1 MLRSLTKEAD
11 DEIVVEEPPEITQA
25 IFDAK
30 KAVYH
35 SAEFVPPKG
44 KEKKNDRDPTLKYDD
59 EVSDT
64 ALEKFTIIGK
74 DAKNLLTHSLHLGLV
89 TDVCGY
95 LTVVDL
101 FVGLDA
107 DLCRA
112 VQLAKAYRPDIPF
125 DPKHSKVL
133 IFLEDIVFPA
143 VRSDGHRQDA
153 LDVAEDVKIALTSH
167 SDDDSK
173 ILDAFGWAESRTVS
187 GSSKQRSF
195 EDDDD
200 CDEDESTYCAGIGS
214 KFDYLL

>member
-1 MLRSLTKEAD
+1 MEPIATTRKATAIRKTIRAKQYETTAYRISVQATVKSMLRSLTKEAD

-74 DAKNLLTHSLHLGLV
+74 DAKHLLTPSLHLGLV

-112 VQLAKAYRPDIPF
+112 VQLAKAY
-125 DPKHSKVL
+125 
-133 IFLEDIVFPA
+133 
-143 VRSDGHRQDA
+143 
-153 LDVAEDVKIALTSH
+153 
-167 SDDDSK
+167 
-173 ILDAFGWAESRTVS
+173 
-187 GSSKQRSF
+187 
-195 EDDDD
+195 
-200 CDEDESTYCAGIGS
+200 
-214 KFDYLL
+214 